1 MGKDQDIVQV
11 DKGTVVDELRKN
23 VIYQGLEEYRSIVEA
38 KGHGNIFKM
47 SEGHVKG
54 TRPLVT
60 LVNPD
65 QKIGILQV
73 ELGEDH
79 HPMQGINGRVYQRQ
93 GILIFNSYVVET
105 LVINTWVKR
114 IMFFVHKEEPS
125 PYRRG
130 EGADDAC
137 N

>member
-1 MGKDQDIVQV
+1 
-11 DKGTVVDELRKN
+11 
-23 VIYQGLEEYRSIVEA
+23 
-38 KGHGNIFKM
+38 M

-114 IMFFVHKEEPS
+114 IMFLSTKKNPAPTGEEKEQMMPATKKSLMYVFMASLSGWEKLLRQLE
-125 PYRRG
+125 RRG
-130 EGADDAC
+130 PPP
-137 N
+137 